1 MEAGRVIAEAG
12 EGTAAAAAAAV
23 RVTGITA
30 AVLVEAATEVTG
42 ATEVQI
48 ENT

>member
-12 EGTAAAAAAAV
+12 EGTAAAAV

-30 AVLVEAATEVTG
+30 AVSVEAATEVTG

>member
-12 EGTAAAAAAAV
+12 EGTAVAV

-30 AVLVEAATEVTG
+30 AVSVEAATEVTG
-42 ATEVQI
+42 GTEVQI
-48 ENT
+48 EIT

>member
-12 EGTAAAAAAAV
+12 EGTAAAAAV

-30 AVLVEAATEVTG
+30 AVSVEAATEVTG